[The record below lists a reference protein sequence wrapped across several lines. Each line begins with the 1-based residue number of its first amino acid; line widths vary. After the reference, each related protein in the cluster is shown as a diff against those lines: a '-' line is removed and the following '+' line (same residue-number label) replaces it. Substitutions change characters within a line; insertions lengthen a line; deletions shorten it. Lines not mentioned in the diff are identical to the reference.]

1 MDISSENSL
10 KESASPESK
19 TSYTP
24 PKGARASLSITASG
38 REFSYQAEADWII
51 LRKDEKPMAEMFF
64 TSYTAVEGA
73 DRPLTFVFNG
83 GPGSSS
89 VYLHFGALG
98 PRRAVFGPRG
108 EPLPPP
114 HKLLDNQE
122 TWLRFTDLVFIDPV
136 GTGLSRMIPDPDAKK
151 DTEKKDP
158 EEKKDV
164 EYWSLKRDLE
174 SICEFIRK
182 YLSRTKR
189 WDSPVYLAGE
199 SYGGFRAA
207 KLVRLLQQDY
217 GVALAGA
224 VLISPALEFTLL
236 DSSDYDDLPW
246 LDTFPTMAGAAFF
259 HDRARGRKLG
269 ESRPEYVRRAAKFA
283 VRELLPV
290 LAGGDMV
297 GETRRDRILA
307 AAADFLGLPRDIVR
321 NTGGRVAIEYFSKN
335 LLRDRGLVLGL
346 YDASATVKDPYPD
359 RDEWSG
365 PDSTLHVVER
375 VFAAGVNSH
384 LRAAIGLETD
394 RDYSTSSD
402 EVNENWKI
410 DTRKHAFESQVGA
423 TDDLRYGM
431 SVNPH
436 MKVYLTHG
444 VFDLVTPFFTAER
457 ISRLMKLDEDRKR
470 LLTVRHYDGGHMF
483 YTWETSR
490 IAFSRDME
498 AFFTAGNSEPT

>member
-1 MDISSENSL
+1 MEHNPETEG
-10 KESASPESK
+10 KEPGLTESK
-19 TSYTP
+19 TAYNP
-24 PKGARASLSITASG
+24 PKGARASLSIRIDG
-38 REFSYQAEADWII
+38 RELPYQAEADWII
-51 LRKDEKPMAEMFF
+51 LRKDEKPAAEMF
-64 TSYTAVEGA
+64 YTGYFLPDGR
-73 DRPLTFVFNG
+73 DRPVTFVFNG

-108 EPLPPP
+108 EPEPPP
-114 HKLLDNQE
+114 HKLEDNQE
-122 TWLRFTDLVFIDPV
+122 TWLRFTDLVFIDPI
-136 GTGLSRMIPDPDAKK
+136 GTGLSRMIPDA
-151 DTEKKDP
+151 EAKKDP
-158 EEKKDV
+158 EKKGSDEKKDV
-164 EYWSLKRDLE
+164 EYWGLKRDLE

-182 YLSRTKR
+182 FLSRKKR

-199 SYGGFRAA
+199 SYGGFRVA

-224 VLISPALEFTLL
+224 VLISPALEFALL
-236 DSSDYDDLPW
+236 DPSDYDDLPW
-246 LDTFPTMAGAAFF
+246 VDTFPTMAGAACF
-259 HDRARGRKLG
+259 HDRARKWKPG
-269 ESRPEYVRRAAKFA
+269 ESRQDYARRASEFA
-283 VRELLPV
+283 VTELLPV
-290 LAGGDMV
+290 LAAGDLV
-297 GETRRDRILA
+297 GEARRARVLD
-307 AAADFLGLPRDIVR
+307 AAADFIGLPRDIVR
-321 NTGGRVAIEYFSKN
+321 SKGGRVSIEYFAKS

-346 YDASATVKDPYPD
+346 YDASATVRDPYPD
-359 RDEWSG
+359 RDDWSG
-365 PDSTLHVVER
+365 PDPTLHVVER
-375 VFAAGVNSH
+375 IFTAGVNSQ

-457 ISRLMKLDEDRKR
+457 IRRLMKLDEERKR

-483 YTWETSR
+483 YTWDESR
-490 IAFSRDME
+490 KAFARDLE
-498 AFFTAGNSEPT
+498 VFYRASPPTGA

>member
-1 MDISSENSL
+1 MDQN
-10 KESASPESK
+10 KEDGAAAKEPDRKSD
-19 TSYTP
+19 YNP
-24 PKGARASLSITASG
+24 PKGARASLGIRSAG
-38 REFSYQAEADWII
+38 EDLPYEAEADWII
-51 LRKDEKPMAEMFF
+51 LRKDEKPAAEIFY
-64 TSYTAVEGA
+64 TSYFLANRP
-73 DRPLTFVFNG
+73 DRPVTFVFNG

-89 VYLHFGALG
+89 VYLQFGALG

-108 EPLPPP
+108 EPVPPP
-114 HKLLDNQE
+114 HKLADNQE

-136 GTGLSRMIPDPDAKK
+136 GTGLSRMIPDPEAKK
-151 DTEKKDP
+151 DAEKKGP

-164 EYWSLKRDLE
+164 EYWGLKRDLE
-174 SICEFIRK
+174 SFCEFIRK
-182 YLSRTKR
+182 FLSQKKR

-199 SYGGFRAA
+199 SYGGFRVA

-236 DSSDYDDLPW
+236 DPSDYDDLAW
-246 LDTFPTMAGAAFF
+246 VDTFPTMAGAAFF
-259 HDRARGRKLG
+259 HDRARRRKPG
-269 ESRPEYVRRAAKFA
+269 DTREGYVRRAAEFA
-283 VRELLPV
+283 VRDLLPV
-290 LAGGDMV
+290 LAAGDLV
-297 GETRRDRILA
+297 GEARRNRVLDE
-307 AAADFLGLPRDIVR
+307 AADFVGLPRPVVR
-321 NTGGRVAIEYFSKN
+321 AKGGRIPIDYFAKN

-359 RDEWSG
+359 RDAWSG
-365 PDSTLHVVER
+365 PDPTLHVVER
-375 VFAAGVNSH
+375 IFAAGVNSQ
-384 LRAAIGLETD
+384 LRAAVGLETD

-410 DTRKHAFESQVGA
+410 DTKRHALESQVGA

-444 VFDLVTPFFTAER
+444 VFDLVTPYFTAER
-457 ISRLMKLDEDRKR
+457 IRRLMKLDEDRKR

-483 YTWETSR
+483 YTWDESR
-490 IAFSRDME
+490 KAFARDLE
-498 AFFTAGNSEPT
+498 AFYRAGPPTVS

>member
-1 MDISSENSL
+1 MDQD
-10 KESASPESK
+10 KEDGSASKDPEK
-19 TSYTP
+19 KPEWAP
-24 PKGARASLSITASG
+24 PKGTRSSLNIRLDG
-38 REFSYQAEADWII
+38 REFPYEAEADWII
-51 LRKDEKPMAEMFF
+51 LRKDEKPSAEMF
-64 TSYTAVEGA
+64 YTRYGVPGGG
-73 DRPLTFVFNG
+73 DRPVTFVFNG

-108 EPLPPP
+108 EPVPSP
-114 HKLLDNQE
+114 HKLADNQE

-136 GTGLSRMIPDPDAKK
+136 GTGLSRMIPDGEAKK
-151 DTEKKDP
+151 DADRKES
-158 EEKKDV
+158 EGKKDV
-164 EYWSLKRDLE
+164 EYWGLKRDLE

-182 YLSRTKR
+182 YLSKKKR

-199 SYGGFRAA
+199 SYGGFRVA

-224 VLISPALEFTLL
+224 ILISPALEFTLL
-236 DSSDYDDLPW
+236 DPSDYDDLAW
-246 LDTFPTMAGAAFF
+246 VDTFPTMAGAAFF
-259 HDRARGRKLG
+259 HDRARKRKPG
-269 ESRPEYVRRAAKFA
+269 ESRAEYVRRAAEFA
-283 VRELLPV
+283 VRDLLPV
-290 LAGGDMV
+290 LAAGDLV
-297 GETRRDRILA
+297 GEARKTRVLD
-307 AAADFLGLPRDIVR
+307 AAADFVGLPRPVVR
-321 NTGGRVAIEYFSKN
+321 AKGGRIPIDYFAKN

-359 RDEWSG
+359 RDEWTG
-365 PDSTLHVVER
+365 PDPTLHVVER
-375 VFAAGVNSH
+375 IFAAGVNSQ
-384 LRAAIGLETD
+384 LRSAIGLETD

-410 DTRKHAFESQVGA
+410 DTKRHALESQVGA

-457 ISRLMKLDEDRKR
+457 IRRLMKLDEDRKR

-483 YTWETSR
+483 YTWESSR
-490 IAFSRDME
+490 IAFSRDIE
-498 AFFTAGNSEPT
+498 AFYS